1 MAFPFALQSGG
12 TGLWLILT
20 MILIFA
26 GAAWPSIMKVMRKQN
41 PNSQEDIYA
50 ETVNRDNR
58 NEQINLNPMN
68 LLDQSTYLKGLK
80 INNNAEPRDDK
91 EPCYNYLGFSE
102 SEGSREERSFQQA
115 QKPSEFIAFG
125 STDSIEISRI
135 ELIDVSKEIKSAE
148 EAEVVP
154 DEPIMEAE
162 VPDEPIMEAEVP
174 DEPIMEAEVPDEP
187 IMEAEVP
194 DEPIEEAE
202 VPEEPIEE
210 AEVPEEPIEEAEV
223 PEELIEEAKELDE
236 PIEEAKVPEELIEVA
251 KELDEPIE
259 EAEVPDKPIEEAKE
273 PDEPIEEAKVPEE
286 LIEVAKELDEPI
298 EEAKEPDEPIMEDEV
313 ADEPIEEDE
322 VSDELIE
329 EAKELDEPIEETKE
343 LDEPIEETEVPEES
357 VMIEANLD
365 ELLDLGFNEKF
376 AGNFAQAAVYFLQA
390 LSLEPKPDLAF
401 YLILDCYWLWKN
413 IGESDYAISRIMG
426 YAQKYRPQFSLDL
439 QFQFE
444 VWLKKEDLEKYL

>member
-41 PNSQEDIYA
+41 PNSQEDTYA

-91 EPCYNYLGFSE
+91 EPCSNYQGFSE
-102 SEGSREERSFQQA
+102 SEGNREERSFQQA
-115 QKPSEFIAFG
+115 QKPSEFVAFG

-135 ELIDVSKEIKSAE
+135 ELIDVSKERKSAE
-148 EAEVVP
+148 ETEVP

-162 VPDEPIMEAEVP
+162 VPDEPIMEAEIP
-174 DEPIMEAEVPDEP
+174 DEPIMETEIPDEPIMETEIPDEPIEETEVPDEPIEKAEVPDEP

-202 VPEEPIEE
+202 VPD
-210 AEVPEEPIEEAEV
+210 
-223 PEELIEEAKELDE
+223 EL
-236 PIEEAKVPEELIEVA
+236 
-251 KELDEPIE
+251 IE
-259 EAEVPDKPIEEAKE
+259 EAEVPDELIEEAE
-273 PDEPIEEAKVPEE
+273 VPDEPIMETEIPDEPIEETEVP
-286 LIEVAKELDEPI
+286 DEPI
-298 EEAKEPDEPIMEDEV
+298 EKAEVPDEPLMEAEV
-313 ADEPIEEDE
+313 P
-322 VSDELIE
+322 DELIE
-329 EAKELDEPIEETKE
+329 KA
-343 LDEPIEETEVPEES
+343 EVPEES
-357 VMIEANLD
+357 VMIEATLD

-376 AGNFAQAAVYFLQA
+376 AGNFAQAAVCFLQA
-390 LSLEPKPDLAF
+390 LSLEPKPDIAF